1 MSEFE
6 ELISKLLEKVP
17 ELSRSV
23 IEERINEKKEKV
35 GAGYLTDQGAIFL
48 VAADLGVS
56 LEQTQNS
63 EVAIKDLYIGAKEV
77 TLESRVLNISPT
89 KQFTKKDGSSFSL
102 RTITVYDNNST
113 ASVKLWDEKA
123 NLPGLEELKP
133 GDLIK
138 IIKAY
143 VKSDLTGAPTINIGS
158 GATIETS
165 ESESDIVSIDSKI
178 SDVSEIKDE
187 QKDLIVVGTLGS
199 AMSLL
204 EFTNSKG
211 QPSKALK
218 FRLRGENKNLVN
230 VVLWGKD
237 ESILPKVITQDAK
250 VKLFGVRTKTGM
262 QGLEIHGNDATIIN
276 VEGDAEIQP
285 TIVRLLAIEK
295 DQAGNTTGLAIDKS
309 KKLVRIT
316 DVTNTIGSFVKDDI
330 LECMPSK
337 IFGNTMQIDQDS
349 FVRKIDDKTVPTIA
363 EIRTKITKVSE
374 GNDYS
379 VEAIVLKAP
388 ERKDIQTKNGDNIQL
403 SEMFVED
410 DSGQV
415 WIKGWRQQAD
425 LMDSFTLG
433 DIITILGVNARPGLE
448 GKLDLVLTP
457 YSKIIKKKLI
467 FPKSSCQEYRFFL
480 R

>member
-48 VAADLGVS
+48 VAADLGVI
-56 LEQTQNS
+56 LEQSQKS

-123 NLPGLEELKP
+123 NLPGIEELKP

-158 GATIETS
+158 GASIETS
-165 ESESDIVSIDSKI
+165 QSESDIASIDSKI
-178 SDVSEIKDE
+178 IDISDAKEDQRDIIVS
-187 QKDLIVVGTLGS
+187 GTLGS

-218 FRLRGENKNLVN
+218 FRLKGKNKNLIN

-237 ESILPKVITQDAK
+237 ESILPNMITQDAK

-262 QGLEIHGNDATIIN
+262 QGLEIHGNDATIID
-276 VEGDAEIQP
+276 VEGGTEIQP
-285 TIVRLLAIEK
+285 VIVRLLAIEK
-295 DQAGNTTGLAIDKS
+295 DQSGNTTGLAIDKS

-316 DVTNTIGSFVKDDI
+316 DVANTIGSFVKDDI

-349 FVRKIDDKTVPTIA
+349 FVRKIDDETVPTVA
-363 EIRTKITKVSE
+363 EIRTKITEVSE

-388 ERKDIQTKNGDNIQL
+388 ERKDIQTKKGDNIQL

-425 LMDSFTLG
+425 LMDNFTLG

-457 YSKIIKKKLI
+457 YSKIIKKN
-467 FPKSSCQEYRFFL
+467 
-480 R
+480 

>member
-56 LEQTQNS
+56 LEQTQKS

-158 GATIETS
+158 GASIETS
-165 ESESDIVSIDSKI
+165 QSESDIVSIDSKI
-178 SDVSEIKDE
+178 TDASEIKDD
-187 QKDLIVVGTLGS
+187 QRDLIVSGTLGS

-218 FRLRGENKNLVN
+218 FRLKGENKNLVN

-237 ESILPKVITQDAK
+237 ESILPKVIGQDAK
-250 VKLFGVRTKTGM
+250 IKLFGVRTKTGM
-262 QGLEIHGNDATIIN
+262 QGLEIHGNDATIID
-276 VEGDAEIQP
+276 VEGDTEIQP

-295 DQAGNTTGLAIDKS
+295 NQSGNTTGLAIDKS

-316 DVTNTIGSFVKDDI
+316 DVADTIGSFSKDDI

-337 IFGNTMQIDQDS
+337 IFGNTIQIDQDS
-349 FVRKIDDKTVPTIA
+349 FVRKIDDEAVPTVA
-363 EIRTKITKVSE
+363 DIRTKITEVSE

-388 ERKDIQTKNGDNIQL
+388 ERKDIQTKSGDNIQL

-425 LMDSFTLG
+425 LMDNFTLG

-457 YSKIIKKKLI
+457 YSKIIKKN
-467 FPKSSCQEYRFFL
+467 
-480 R
+480 

>member
-23 IEERINEKKEKV
+23 IEDRINEKKEKV

-48 VAADLGVS
+48 VAADLGVT
-56 LEQTQNS
+56 LEQSQNP
-63 EVAIKDLYIGAKEV
+63 EIAIKDLYVGAKEV
-77 TLESRVLNISPT
+77 SLESRVLNISPT

-123 NLPGLEELKP
+123 NLPGLDELKP

-158 GATIETS
+158 GASIETS

-178 SDVSEIKDE
+178 TDVSQVKED
-187 QKDLIVVGTLGS
+187 QRDLIVSGTLGS

-218 FRLRGENKNLVN
+218 FRIRGENKNLVN

-237 ESILPKVITQDAK
+237 ESILPKMISQDAK

-262 QGLEIHGNDATIIN
+262 QGLEIHGNDATIVD
-276 VEGDAEIQP
+276 VEGDTEIQP
-285 TIVRLLAIEK
+285 VIVRLLAVEK
-295 DQAGNTTGLAIDKS
+295 DQSGATIGLAIDKS
-309 KKLVRIT
+309 KKIVRIT
-316 DVTNTIGSFVKDDI
+316 DVADTIGSFTKDDI

-337 IFGNTMQIDQDS
+337 VFGNIIQIDQDS
-349 FVRKIDDKTVPTIA
+349 FVRKIDDDSVPTIS
-363 EIRTKITKVSE
+363 EIRTKIIDVTE

-379 VEAIVLKAP
+379 VEAIVLKSP
-388 ERKDIQTKNGDNIQL
+388 ERKEIQTKSGDNVQL

-457 YSKIIKKKLI
+457 YSKIIKKN
-467 FPKSSCQEYRFFL
+467 
-480 R
+480 

>member
-56 LEQTQNS
+56 LEQTQNA

-158 GATIETS
+158 GASIETS
-165 ESESDIVSIDSKI
+165 QSESDIVSIDSKI
-178 SDVSEIKDE
+178 TDVSEIKDD
-187 QKDLIVVGTLGS
+187 QRDLIVSGTLGS

-218 FRLRGENKNLVN
+218 FRLKGENKNLVN

-237 ESILPKVITQDAK
+237 ESILPKVIGQDAK

-276 VEGDAEIQP
+276 VEGDTEIQP

-295 DQAGNTTGLAIDKS
+295 DQARNTTGLAIDKS

-316 DVTNTIGSFVKDDI
+316 DVADTIGSFAKDDI

-337 IFGNTMQIDQDS
+337 IFGNTIQIDQDS
-349 FVRKIDDKTVPTIA
+349 FVRKIDDETVPTVA
-363 EIRTKITKVSE
+363 EIRTKITEVSE

-388 ERKDIQTKNGDNIQL
+388 ERKDIQTKSGENIQL

-425 LMDSFTLG
+425 LMDSYTLG

-457 YSKIIKKKLI
+457 YSKIIKKN
-467 FPKSSCQEYRFFL
+467 
-480 R
+480 

>member
-48 VAADLGVS
+48 VAADLGVT
-56 LEQTQNS
+56 LEQSQKA

-123 NLPGLEELKP
+123 NLPGIEELKP

-158 GATIETS
+158 GASIETS
-165 ESESDIVSIDSKI
+165 QAESDIASIDSKI
-178 SDVSEIKDE
+178 IDISDTKEDQRDIIVS
-187 QKDLIVVGTLGS
+187 GTLGS

-218 FRLRGENKNLVN
+218 FRLKGKNKNLIN

-237 ESILPKVITQDAK
+237 ESILPRVITQDAK

-262 QGLEIHGNDATIIN
+262 QGLEIHGNDATIID
-276 VEGDAEIQP
+276 VEGDTEIQP
-285 TIVRLLAIEK
+285 VIVRLLAIEK
-295 DQAGNTTGLAIDKS
+295 DQSGNTTGLAIDKS
-309 KKLVRIT
+309 KQLVRIT
-316 DVTNTIGSFVKDDI
+316 DVANTIGSFVKDDI

-337 IFGNTMQIDQDS
+337 IFGNTMQIDQNS
-349 FVRKIDDKTVPTIA
+349 FVRKIDDKHVPTVA
-363 EIRTKITKVSE
+363 EIRTKIIEVSE

-388 ERKDIQTKNGDNIQL
+388 ERKDIQTKKGDNIQL

-425 LMDSFTLG
+425 LMDNFTLG

-457 YSKIIKKKLI
+457 YSKIIKKN
-467 FPKSSCQEYRFFL
+467 
-480 R
+480 

>member
-48 VAADLGVS
+48 VAADLGVI
-56 LEQTQNS
+56 LEQSQKS

-123 NLPGLEELKP
+123 NLPGIEELKP

-158 GATIETS
+158 GASIETS
-165 ESESDIVSIDSKI
+165 QSESDIASIDSKI
-178 SDVSEIKDE
+178 IDISDAKEDQRDIIVS
-187 QKDLIVVGTLGS
+187 GTLGS

-218 FRLRGENKNLVN
+218 FRLKGKNKNLIN

-237 ESILPKVITQDAK
+237 ESVLPKVITQNAK

-262 QGLEIHGNDATIIN
+262 QGLEIHGNDATIID
-276 VEGDAEIQP
+276 VEGDTEIQP
-285 TIVRLLAIEK
+285 VIVRLLAIEK
-295 DQAGNTTGLAIDKS
+295 DQSGNTTGLAIDKS

-316 DVTNTIGSFVKDDI
+316 DVANTIGSFVKDDI

-337 IFGNTMQIDQDS
+337 IFGNTMQIDQNS
-349 FVRKIDDKTVPTIA
+349 FVRKIDDKHVPTVA
-363 EIRTKITKVSE
+363 EIRTKIIEVSE

-388 ERKDIQTKNGDNIQL
+388 ERKDIQTKKGDNIQL

-425 LMDSFTLG
+425 LMDNFTLG

-457 YSKIIKKKLI
+457 YSKIIKKN
-467 FPKSSCQEYRFFL
+467 
-480 R
+480 

>member
-1 MSEFE
+1 
-6 ELISKLLEKVP
+6 
-17 ELSRSV
+17 
-23 IEERINEKKEKV
+23 
-35 GAGYLTDQGAIFL
+35 
-48 VAADLGVS
+48 
-56 LEQTQNS
+56 
-63 EVAIKDLYIGAKEV
+63 VAIKDLYIGAKEV

-123 NLPGLEELKP
+123 NLPGIEELKP

-158 GATIETS
+158 GSSIETS
-165 ESESDIVSIDSKI
+165 QSESDIVLIDSKI
-178 SDVSEIKDE
+178 TDASEIKDD
-187 QKDLIVVGTLGS
+187 QKDLIVSGTLSS

-211 QPSKALK
+211 KPSKALK
-218 FRLRGENKNLVN
+218 FRLRGEKKNLIN

-262 QGLEIHGNDATIIN
+262 QGLEIHGNDATIIE
-276 VEGDAEIQP
+276 VEGDTEIQP
-285 TIVRLLAIEK
+285 VIVRLLAIEK
-295 DQAGNTTGLAIDKS
+295 GQSGNTTGLAIDKS
-309 KKLVRIT
+309 KRLVRIT
-316 DVTNTIGSFVKDDI
+316 DVGNTIGSFVKDDI

-349 FVRKIDDKTVPTIA
+349 FVRKIDDQNVPTVA
-363 EIRTKITKVSE
+363 EIRTKISEVSE

-388 ERKDIQTKNGDNIQL
+388 ERKDIQTKKGDNIQL
-403 SEMFVED
+403 CEMFVED

-425 LMDSFTLG
+425 LMDNFTLG

-457 YSKIIKKKLI
+457 YSKIIKKN
-467 FPKSSCQEYRFFL
+467 
-480 R
+480 

>member
-1 MSEFE
+1 LSEFE

-48 VAADLGVS
+48 VAADLGVT
-56 LEQTQNS
+56 LEQSQKA

-113 ASVKLWDEKA
+113 ASVKLWYEKA
-123 NLPGLEELKP
+123 NLPVIEELKP

-158 GATIETS
+158 GASIETS
-165 ESESDIVSIDSKI
+165 QSESDIASIDSKI
-178 SDVSEIKDE
+178 IDISDTKEDQRDIIVS
-187 QKDLIVVGTLGS
+187 GTLGS

-218 FRLRGENKNLVN
+218 FRLKGKNKNLIN

-262 QGLEIHGNDATIIN
+262 QGLEIHGNDATIID
-276 VEGDAEIQP
+276 VEGDTEIQP
-285 TIVRLLAIEK
+285 VIVRLLAIEK
-295 DQAGNTTGLAIDKS
+295 DQSGNTTGLAIDKS

-316 DVTNTIGSFVKDDI
+316 DVANTIGSFVKDDI

-337 IFGNTMQIDQDS
+337 IFGNTMQIDQNS
-349 FVRKIDDKTVPTIA
+349 FVRKIDDKHVPTVA
-363 EIRTKITKVSE
+363 EIRTKIIEVSE

-388 ERKDIQTKNGDNIQL
+388 ERKDIQTKKGDNIQL

-425 LMDSFTLG
+425 LMDNFTLG

-457 YSKIIKKKLI
+457 YSKIIKKN
-467 FPKSSCQEYRFFL
+467 
-480 R
+480 

>member
-6 ELISKLLEKVP
+6 ELLSKLLEKVP

-23 IEERINEKKEKV
+23 IEERINEKKEKI

-48 VAADLGVS
+48 VAADLGVT
-56 LEQTQNS
+56 LEQTQNP

-123 NLPGLEELKP
+123 NLPGIEELKP

-158 GATIETS
+158 GASIETS
-165 ESESDIVSIDSKI
+165 QSESDIISIDSKI
-178 SDVSEIKDE
+178 SDVSEVKED
-187 QKDLIVVGTLGS
+187 QRDLIISGTLGS
-199 AMSLL
+199 TMSLL

-218 FRLRGENKNLVN
+218 FRLRGKNKILIN

-262 QGLEIHGNDATIIN
+262 QGLEIHGNDATIIE

-285 TIVRLLAIEK
+285 VIVRLLAIEK
-295 DQAGNTTGLAIDKS
+295 DQSGNTTGLAIDKS
-309 KKLVRIT
+309 KRLVRIT
-316 DVTNTIGSFVKDDI
+316 DVANTIDSFVKDDI

-349 FVRKIDDKTVPTIA
+349 FVRKIDDGTVPTVA
-363 EIRTKITKVSE
+363 EIRTKITEVSE

-388 ERKDIQTKNGDNIQL
+388 ERKDIQTKKGDNIQL

-425 LMDSFTLG
+425 LMDNFTLG

-457 YSKIIKKKLI
+457 YSKIIKKN
-467 FPKSSCQEYRFFL
+467 
-480 R
+480 

>member
-1 MSEFE
+1 LSEFE
-6 ELISKLLEKVP
+6 ELITKLLEKVP

-56 LEQTQNS
+56 LEQTQKS

-123 NLPGLEELKP
+123 NLPGLEDLKP

-158 GATIETS
+158 GASIETS
-165 ESESDIVSIDSKI
+165 QSESDIVSIDSKI
-178 SDVSEIKDE
+178 TDVSEISDD
-187 QKDLIVVGTLGS
+187 QRDLIVSGTLGS

-237 ESILPKVITQDAK
+237 ESILPKVIGQDAK

-262 QGLEIHGNDATIIN
+262 QGLEIHGNDATVID
-276 VEGDAEIQP
+276 VEGDTEIQP

-316 DVTNTIGSFVKDDI
+316 DAANTIGSFAKDDI

-337 IFGNTMQIDQDS
+337 IFGNTIQIDQDS
-349 FVRKIDDKTVPTIA
+349 FVRKIDDETVPTVA
-363 EIRTKITKVSE
+363 EIRTKITEVSE

-379 VEAIVLKAP
+379 IEAIVLKAP
-388 ERKDIQTKNGDNIQL
+388 ERKDIQTKSGENIQL

-425 LMDSFTLG
+425 LMDSYTLG

-448 GKLDLVLTP
+448 GKLDLVLSP
-457 YSKIIKKKLI
+457 YSKIIKKN
-467 FPKSSCQEYRFFL
+467 
-480 R
+480 

>member
-1 MSEFE
+1 M
-6 ELISKLLEKVP
+6 
-17 ELSRSV
+17 
-23 IEERINEKKEKV
+23 
-35 GAGYLTDQGAIFL
+35 
-48 VAADLGVS
+48 VAADLGVT
-56 LEQTQNS
+56 LEQSQKS

-123 NLPGLEELKP
+123 NLPGLDELKP

-158 GATIETS
+158 GASIETS

-178 SDVSEIKDE
+178 TDVSEIKED
-187 QKDLIVVGTLGS
+187 QRDLIVTGTLGS

-218 FRLRGENKNLVN
+218 FRLRGQNKNLVN

-237 ESILPKVITQDAK
+237 ESILPKIISQDAK

-262 QGLEIHGNDATIIN
+262 QGLEIHGNDATLVD
-276 VEGDAEIQP
+276 VEGDTEIQP
-285 TIVRLLAIEK
+285 VILRLLAVEK
-295 DQAGNTTGLAIDKS
+295 DQSGSITGLAIDKS
-309 KKLVRIT
+309 KKIVRIT
-316 DVTNTIGSFVKDDI
+316 DVADTIGSFTKDDI

-337 IFGNTMQIDQDS
+337 IFGNTIQIDQDS
-349 FVRKIDDKTVPTIA
+349 FVRKIEDDSIPTIS
-363 EIRTKITKVSE
+363 EIRTKITDVTE

-388 ERKDIQTKNGDNIQL
+388 ERKEIQTKNGDNVQL

-425 LMDSFTLG
+425 LMDNFTLG
-433 DIITILGVNARPGLE
+433 DIITIIGVNARPGLE

-457 YSKIIKKKLI
+457 YSKIIKKN
-467 FPKSSCQEYRFFL
+467 
-480 R
+480 

>member
-23 IEERINEKKEKV
+23 IEDRINEKKEKV

-48 VAADLGVS
+48 VAADLGVT
-56 LEQTQNS
+56 LEQSQKS

-123 NLPGLEELKP
+123 NLPGLDELKP

-158 GATIETS
+158 GASIETS
-165 ESESDIVSIDSKI
+165 QSESDIVSIDSKI
-178 SDVSEIKDE
+178 TDVSEIKDD
-187 QKDLIVVGTLGS
+187 QRDLIVSGTLGS

-218 FRLRGENKNLVN
+218 FRLKGENKNLVN

-237 ESILPKVITQDAK
+237 ESILPKVIGQDAK

-276 VEGDAEIQP
+276 VEGDTEIQP

-309 KKLVRIT
+309 RKLVRIT
-316 DVTNTIGSFVKDDI
+316 DVANTIGSFAKDDI

-337 IFGNTMQIDQDS
+337 IFGNTIQIDQDS
-349 FVRKIDDKTVPTIA
+349 FVRKIDDETVPTVA
-363 EIRTKITKVSE
+363 EIRTKITEVSE

-388 ERKDIQTKNGDNIQL
+388 ERKDIQTKSGENIQL

-425 LMDSFTLG
+425 LMDSYTLG

-457 YSKIIKKKLI
+457 YSKIIKKN
-467 FPKSSCQEYRFFL
+467 
-480 R
+480 

>member
-48 VAADLGVS
+48 VAADLGVT
-56 LEQTQNS
+56 LEQSQKS

-123 NLPGLEELKP
+123 NLPGLDELKP

-158 GATIETS
+158 GASIETS

-178 SDVSEIKDE
+178 TDVSEIKED
-187 QKDLIVVGTLGS
+187 QRDLIVTGTLGS

-218 FRLRGENKNLVN
+218 FRLRGQNKNLVN

-237 ESILPKVITQDAK
+237 ESILPKIISQDAK

-262 QGLEIHGNDATIIN
+262 QGLEIHGNDATLVD
-276 VEGDAEIQP
+276 VEGDTEIQP
-285 TIVRLLAIEK
+285 VILRLLAVEK
-295 DQAGNTTGLAIDKS
+295 DQSGSITGLAIDKS
-309 KKLVRIT
+309 KKIVRIT
-316 DVTNTIGSFVKDDI
+316 DVADTIGSFTKDDI

-337 IFGNTMQIDQDS
+337 IFGNTIQIDQDS
-349 FVRKIDDKTVPTIA
+349 FVRKIEDDSVPTIS
-363 EIRTKITKVSE
+363 EIRTKITDVTE

-388 ERKDIQTKNGDNIQL
+388 ERKDIQTKSGENIQL

-425 LMDSFTLG
+425 LMDSYTLG

-457 YSKIIKKKLI
+457 YSKIIKKN
-467 FPKSSCQEYRFFL
+467 
-480 R
+480 

>member
-1 MSEFE
+1 LSEFE

-48 VAADLGVS
+48 VAADLGVT
-56 LEQTQNS
+56 LEQTQKS

-165 ESESDIVSIDSKI
+165 QSESDIVSIDSKI
-178 SDVSEIKDE
+178 TDASEIKDD
-187 QKDLIVVGTLGS
+187 QRDLIVSGTLGS

-237 ESILPKVITQDAK
+237 ESILPKVIGQDAK

-262 QGLEIHGNDATIIN
+262 QGLEIHGNDATIID
-276 VEGDAEIQP
+276 VEGDTEIQP

-295 DQAGNTTGLAIDKS
+295 NQSGNTTGLAIDKS

-316 DVTNTIGSFVKDDI
+316 DVADTIGSFSKDDI

-337 IFGNTMQIDQDS
+337 IFGNTIQIDQDS
-349 FVRKIDDKTVPTIA
+349 FVRKIDDEAVPTVA
-363 EIRTKITKVSE
+363 DIRTKITEVSE

-388 ERKDIQTKNGDNIQL
+388 ERKDIQTKSGDNIQL

-425 LMDSFTLG
+425 LMDNFTLG

-457 YSKIIKKKLI
+457 YSKIIKKN
-467 FPKSSCQEYRFFL
+467 
-480 R
+480 

>member
-1 MSEFE
+1 LSEFE

-56 LEQTQNS
+56 LEQTQNA

-158 GATIETS
+158 GASIETS
-165 ESESDIVSIDSKI
+165 QSESDIVSIDSKI
-178 SDVSEIKDE
+178 TDVSEIKDD
-187 QKDLIVVGTLGS
+187 QRDLIVSGTLGS

-218 FRLRGENKNLVN
+218 FRLKGENKNLVN

-237 ESILPKVITQDAK
+237 ESILPKVIGQDAK

-276 VEGDAEIQP
+276 VEGDTEIQP

-316 DVTNTIGSFVKDDI
+316 DVANTIGSFAKDDI

-337 IFGNTMQIDQDS
+337 IFGNTIQIDQDS
-349 FVRKIDDKTVPTIA
+349 FVRKIDDETVPTVA
-363 EIRTKITKVSE
+363 EIRTKITEISE

-388 ERKDIQTKNGDNIQL
+388 ERKDIQTKSGENIQL

-425 LMDSFTLG
+425 LMDTYTLG

-457 YSKIIKKKLI
+457 YSKIIKKN
-467 FPKSSCQEYRFFL
+467 
-480 R
+480 

>member
-1 MSEFE
+1 
-6 ELISKLLEKVP
+6 
-17 ELSRSV
+17 
-23 IEERINEKKEKV
+23 
-35 GAGYLTDQGAIFL
+35 
-48 VAADLGVS
+48 
-56 LEQTQNS
+56 
-63 EVAIKDLYIGAKEV
+63 
-77 TLESRVLNISPT
+77 
-89 KQFTKKDGSSFSL
+89 L

-123 NLPGLEELKP
+123 NLPGIEELKP

-158 GATIETS
+158 GASIETS
-165 ESESDIVSIDSKI
+165 QSESDIASIDSKI
-178 SDVSEIKDE
+178 IDISDAKEDQRDIIVS
-187 QKDLIVVGTLGS
+187 GTLGS

-218 FRLRGENKNLVN
+218 FRLKGKNKNLIN

-237 ESILPKVITQDAK
+237 ESILPNVITQDAK

-262 QGLEIHGNDATIIN
+262 QGLEIHGNDATIID
-276 VEGDAEIQP
+276 VEGDTEIQP
-285 TIVRLLAIEK
+285 VIVRLLAIEK
-295 DQAGNTTGLAIDKS
+295 DQSGNTTGLAIDKS

-316 DVTNTIGSFVKDDI
+316 DVANTIGSFVKDDI

-337 IFGNTMQIDQDS
+337 IFGNTMQIDQNS
-349 FVRKIDDKTVPTIA
+349 FVRKIDDKHVPTVA
-363 EIRTKITKVSE
+363 EIRTKIIEVSE

-388 ERKDIQTKNGDNIQL
+388 ERKDIQTKKGDNIQL

-425 LMDSFTLG
+425 LMDNFTLG

-457 YSKIIKKKLI
+457 YSKIIKKN
-467 FPKSSCQEYRFFL
+467 
-480 R
+480 

>member
-56 LEQTQNS
+56 LEQTQNA

-158 GATIETS
+158 GASIETS
-165 ESESDIVSIDSKI
+165 QSESDIVSIDSKI
-178 SDVSEIKDE
+178 TDVSEIKDD
-187 QKDLIVVGTLGS
+187 QRDLIVSGTLGS

-218 FRLRGENKNLVN
+218 FRLKGENKNLVN

-237 ESILPKVITQDAK
+237 ESILPKVIGQDAK

-276 VEGDAEIQP
+276 VEGDTEIQP
-285 TIVRLLAIEK
+285 TIVRLLVIEK

-309 KKLVRIT
+309 RKLVRIT
-316 DVTNTIGSFVKDDI
+316 DVANTIGSFAKDDI

-337 IFGNTMQIDQDS
+337 IFGNTIQIDQDS
-349 FVRKIDDKTVPTIA
+349 FVRKIDDETVPTVA
-363 EIRTKITKVSE
+363 EIRTKITEVSE

-388 ERKDIQTKNGDNIQL
+388 ERKDIQTKSGENIQL

-425 LMDSFTLG
+425 LMDSYTLG

-457 YSKIIKKKLI
+457 YSKIIKKN
-467 FPKSSCQEYRFFL
+467 
-480 R
+480 

>member
-56 LEQTQNS
+56 LEQTQNA

-158 GATIETS
+158 GASIETS
-165 ESESDIVSIDSKI
+165 QSESDIVSIDSKI
-178 SDVSEIKDE
+178 TDVSEIKDD
-187 QKDLIVVGTLGS
+187 QRDLIVSGTLGS

-218 FRLRGENKNLVN
+218 FRLKGENKNLVN

-237 ESILPKVITQDAK
+237 ESILPKVIGQDAK

-276 VEGDAEIQP
+276 VEGDTEIQP

-309 KKLVRIT
+309 RRLVRIT
-316 DVTNTIGSFVKDDI
+316 DVANTIGSFAKDDI

-337 IFGNTMQIDQDS
+337 IFGNTIQIDQDS
-349 FVRKIDDKTVPTIA
+349 FVRKIDDETVPTVA
-363 EIRTKITKVSE
+363 EIRTKITEVSE

-388 ERKDIQTKNGDNIQL
+388 ERKDIQTKSGENIQL

-425 LMDSFTLG
+425 LMDSYTLG

-457 YSKIIKKKLI
+457 YSKIIKKN
-467 FPKSSCQEYRFFL
+467 
-480 R
+480 

>member
-1 MSEFE
+1 MER
-6 ELISKLLEKVP
+6 VP

-23 IEERINEKKEKV
+23 IEERINEKKEKI

-48 VAADLGVS
+48 VAADLGVT
-56 LEQTQNS
+56 LEQSQNP

-77 TLESRVLNISPT
+77 TLKSRVLNISPT

-123 NLPGLEELKP
+123 NLPGIEELKP

-158 GATIETS
+158 GASIETS
-165 ESESDIVSIDSKI
+165 QSESDIISIDSKI
-178 SDVSEIKDE
+178 NDVSEVKED
-187 QKDLIVVGTLGS
+187 QRDLIISGTLGS
-199 AMSLL
+199 TMSLL

-218 FRLRGENKNLVN
+218 FRLRGKNKILIN

-262 QGLEIHGNDATIIN
+262 QGLEIHGNDATIIE

-285 TIVRLLAIEK
+285 VIVRLLAIEK
-295 DQAGNTTGLAIDKS
+295 DQSGNTTGLAIDKS
-309 KKLVRIT
+309 KRLVRIT
-316 DVTNTIGSFVKDDI
+316 DVANTIDSFVKDDI

-349 FVRKIDDKTVPTIA
+349 FVRKIDDGTVPTVA
-363 EIRTKITKVSE
+363 EIRTKITEVSE

-388 ERKDIQTKNGDNIQL
+388 ERKDIQTKKGDNIQL

-425 LMDSFTLG
+425 LMDNFTLG

-457 YSKIIKKKLI
+457 YSKIIKKN
-467 FPKSSCQEYRFFL
+467 
-480 R
+480 

>member
-56 LEQTQNS
+56 LEQTQNA

-158 GATIETS
+158 GASIETS
-165 ESESDIVSIDSKI
+165 QSESDIVSIDSKI
-178 SDVSEIKDE
+178 TDVSEIKDD
-187 QKDLIVVGTLGS
+187 QRDLIVSGTLGS

-218 FRLRGENKNLVN
+218 FRLKGGNKNLVN

-237 ESILPKVITQDAK
+237 ESILPKVIGQDAK

-276 VEGDAEIQP
+276 VEGDTEIQP

-309 KKLVRIT
+309 RKLVRIT
-316 DVTNTIGSFVKDDI
+316 DVANTIGSFAKDDI

-337 IFGNTMQIDQDS
+337 IFGNTIQIDQDS
-349 FVRKIDDKTVPTIA
+349 FVRKIDDETVPTVA
-363 EIRTKITKVSE
+363 EIRTKITEVSE

-388 ERKDIQTKNGDNIQL
+388 ERKDIQTKSGENIQL

-425 LMDSFTLG
+425 LMDSYTLG

-457 YSKIIKKKLI
+457 YSKIIKKN
-467 FPKSSCQEYRFFL
+467 
-480 R
+480 

>member
-48 VAADLGVS
+48 VAADLGVT
-56 LEQTQNS
+56 LEQSQKS

-123 NLPGLEELKP
+123 NLPGLDELKP

-158 GATIETS
+158 GASIETS

-178 SDVSEIKDE
+178 TDVSEIKED
-187 QKDLIVVGTLGS
+187 QRDLIVTGTLGS

-218 FRLRGENKNLVN
+218 FRLRGQNKNLVN

-237 ESILPKVITQDAK
+237 ESILPKIISQDAK

-262 QGLEIHGNDATIIN
+262 QGLEIHGNDATLVD
-276 VEGDAEIQP
+276 VEGDTEIQP
-285 TIVRLLAIEK
+285 VILRLLAVEK
-295 DQAGNTTGLAIDKS
+295 DQSGSVTGLAIDKS
-309 KKLVRIT
+309 KKIVRIA
-316 DVTNTIGSFVKDDI
+316 DVTDTIGSFTKDDI

-337 IFGNTMQIDQDS
+337 IFGNTIQIDQDS
-349 FVRKIDDKTVPTIA
+349 FVRKIEDDSIPTIS
-363 EIRTKITKVSE
+363 EIRTKITDVTE

-388 ERKDIQTKNGDNIQL
+388 ERKEIQTKNGDNVQL

-425 LMDSFTLG
+425 LMDNFTLG
-433 DIITILGVNARPGLE
+433 DIITIIGVNARPGLE

-457 YSKIIKKKLI
+457 YSKIIKKN
-467 FPKSSCQEYRFFL
+467 
-480 R
+480 

>member
-178 SDVSEIKDE
+178 SDVSEIKDD
-187 QKDLIVVGTLGS
+187 QRDLIVAGTLGS

-262 QGLEIHGNDATIIN
+262 QGLEIHGNDATIID

-316 DVTNTIGSFVKDDI
+316 DVANTIGSFVKDDI

-349 FVRKIDDKTVPTIA
+349 FVRKIDDNTVPTVA
-363 EIRTKITKVSE
+363 EIRTKITEVSE

-388 ERKDIQTKNGDNIQL
+388 ERKDIQTKKGDNIQL

-457 YSKIIKKKLI
+457 YSKIIKKN
-467 FPKSSCQEYRFFL
+467 
-480 R
+480 

>member
-23 IEERINEKKEKV
+23 IEDRINEKKEKV

-48 VAADLGVS
+48 VAADLGVT
-56 LEQTQNS
+56 LEQSQKS

-123 NLPGLEELKP
+123 NLPGLDELKP

-158 GATIETS
+158 GASIETS
-165 ESESDIVSIDSKI
+165 ESESDIVSIESKI
-178 SDVSEIKDE
+178 TDVSEIKED
-187 QKDLIVVGTLGS
+187 QRDLIVTGTLGS

-218 FRLRGENKNLVN
+218 FRLRGQNKNLIN

-237 ESILPKVITQDAK
+237 ESILPKIISQDAK

-262 QGLEIHGNDATIIN
+262 QGLEIHGNDATLVD
-276 VEGDAEIQP
+276 VEGDTEIQP
-285 TIVRLLAIEK
+285 VILRLLAVEK
-295 DQAGNTTGLAIDKS
+295 DQSGSITGLAIDKS
-309 KKLVRIT
+309 KKIVRIT
-316 DVTNTIGSFVKDDI
+316 DVADTIGSFTKDDI

-337 IFGNTMQIDQDS
+337 IFGNTIQIDQDS
-349 FVRKIDDKTVPTIA
+349 FVRKIEDDSVPTIS
-363 EIRTKITKVSE
+363 EIRTKITDVTE

-388 ERKDIQTKNGDNIQL
+388 ERKEIQTKNGDNVQL
-403 SEMFVED
+403 SEMYVED

-425 LMDSFTLG
+425 LMDNFTLG
-433 DIITILGVNARPGLE
+433 DIITIIGVNARPGLE

-457 YSKIIKKKLI
+457 YSKIIKKN
-467 FPKSSCQEYRFFL
+467 
-480 R
+480 

>member
-1 MSEFE
+1 LSEFE

-23 IEERINEKKEKV
+23 IEERITEKKDKV

-56 LEQTQNS
+56 LEQPQKT
-63 EVAIKDLYIGAKEV
+63 EVELKDLYIGAKEV
-77 TLESRVLNISPT
+77 TLQSRVLNISPT

-123 NLPGLEELKP
+123 NLPGIDELKP

-158 GATIETS
+158 GASIETS
-165 ESESDIVSIDSKI
+165 DSQTDIVSIDSKI
-178 SDVSEIKDE
+178 SDVSVIKED
-187 QKDLIVVGTLGS
+187 QKDLIVSGTLGS
-199 AMSLL
+199 SMNVM

-218 FRLRGENKNLVN
+218 FRLRGQNKNLVN

-237 ESILPKVITQDAK
+237 ESILPRMIGQDAK
-250 VKLFGVRTKTGM
+250 IKLFGVRTKIGM
-262 QGLEIHGNDATIIN
+262 QGLEIHGNDATVLN
-276 VEGDAEIQP
+276 VEGDTEIEP
-285 TIVRLLAIEK
+285 VIVRLLATEK
-295 DQAGNTTGLAIDKS
+295 NQLGGITGLAIDKS
-309 KKLVRIT
+309 RKLIKIT
-316 DVTNTIGSFVKDDI
+316 DVSDTIGNFVKDDI

-349 FVRKIDDKTVPTIA
+349 FVRKIDDESVPTTS
-363 EIRTKITKVSE
+363 ELRTKISDISE
-374 GNDYS
+374 GNDFS

-388 ERKDIQTKNGDNIQL
+388 ERKDIQTKSGENIQL

-425 LMDSFTLG
+425 LMDNFSLG
-433 DIITILGVNARPGLE
+433 DIITILGVNVRPGLE
-448 GKLDLVLTP
+448 GKLDLVLTS
-457 YSKIIKKKLI
+457 YSKIIKKN
-467 FPKSSCQEYRFFL
+467 
-480 R
+480 

>member
-23 IEERINEKKEKV
+23 IEERINEKKEKI

-48 VAADLGVS
+48 VAADLGVT
-56 LEQTQNS
+56 LEQSQKT

-102 RTITVYDNNST
+102 RTITVYDNNAT

-123 NLPGLEELKP
+123 NLPGLDELKP

-158 GATIETS
+158 GASIETS
-165 ESESDIVSIDSKI
+165 KSESDIVSIDSKI
-178 SDVSEIKDE
+178 TDASEIKED
-187 QKDLIVVGTLGS
+187 QRDLIVSGTLGS

-218 FRLRGENKNLVN
+218 FRLRGDNKNLVN

-237 ESILPKVITQDAK
+237 ESILPKIISQDAK
-250 VKLFGVRTKTGM
+250 IKLFGVRTKIGM
-262 QGLEIHGNDATIIN
+262 QGLEIHGNDATLID
-276 VEGDAEIQP
+276 VEGDTEIQP
-285 TIVRLLAIEK
+285 VTVRLLAVEK
-295 DQAGNTTGLAIDKS
+295 DQSGTITGLAINKL
-309 KKLVRIT
+309 KKIIRIT
-316 DVTNTIGSFVKDDI
+316 DVANTIGSFEKDNI
-330 LECMPSK
+330 LECMPSR

-349 FVRKIDDKTVPTIA
+349 FVRKIDDDSVPTIS
-363 EIRTKITKVSE
+363 EIRTKIIDVSE

-388 ERKDIQTKNGDNIQL
+388 ERKDIQTKSGENIQL
-403 SEMFVED
+403 CEMFVED

-415 WIKGWRQQAD
+415 WIKGWRRQAD
-425 LMDSFTLG
+425 LMDNFTLG

-457 YSKIIKKKLI
+457 YSKIIKKN
-467 FPKSSCQEYRFFL
+467 
-480 R
+480 

>member
-158 GATIETS
+158 GSTIETS

-178 SDVSEIKDE
+178 SDVSEIKDD
-187 QKDLIVVGTLGS
+187 QRDLIIAGTLGS

-211 QPSKALK
+211 KPSKALK
-218 FRLRGENKNLVN
+218 FRLRGANKNLVN

-237 ESILPKVITQDAK
+237 ESILPKVINQDAK

-262 QGLEIHGNDATIIN
+262 QGLEIHGNDATIID
-276 VEGDAEIQP
+276 VEGNAEIQP

-295 DQAGNTTGLAIDKS
+295 DQSGNTIGLAIDKS

-316 DVTNTIGSFVKDDI
+316 DVENTIGSFVKDDI

-363 EIRTKITKVSE
+363 EIRTKITEVNE

-457 YSKIIKKKLI
+457 YSKIIKKN
-467 FPKSSCQEYRFFL
+467 
-480 R
+480 

>member
-187 QKDLIVVGTLGS
+187 QKDLIVAGTLGS

-218 FRLRGENKNLVN
+218 FRLRG
-230 VVLWGKD
+230 
-237 ESILPKVITQDAK
+237 AK
-250 VKLFGVRTKTGM
+250 
-262 QGLEIHGNDATIIN
+262 
-276 VEGDAEIQP
+276 
-285 TIVRLLAIEK
+285 
-295 DQAGNTTGLAIDKS
+295 
-309 KKLVRIT
+309 
-316 DVTNTIGSFVKDDI
+316 
-330 LECMPSK
+330 
-337 IFGNTMQIDQDS
+337 
-349 FVRKIDDKTVPTIA
+349 
-363 EIRTKITKVSE
+363 TKI
-374 GNDYS
+374 
-379 VEAIVLKAP
+379 
-388 ERKDIQTKNGDNIQL
+388 
-403 SEMFVED
+403 
-410 DSGQV
+410 
-415 WIKGWRQQAD
+415 
-425 LMDSFTLG
+425 
-433 DIITILGVNARPGLE
+433 
-448 GKLDLVLTP
+448 
-457 YSKIIKKKLI
+457 
-467 FPKSSCQEYRFFL
+467 
-480 R
+480 

>member
-6 ELISKLLEKVP
+6 ELLSKLLEKVP

-23 IEERINEKKEKV
+23 IEDRINEKKEKV
-35 GAGYLTDQGAIFL
+35 GAGYLTDQGALFL

-56 LEQTQNS
+56 LEETQKV
-63 EVAIKDLYIGAKEV
+63 EVELKDLYVGAKEV
-77 TLESRVLNISPT
+77 TLESRVLSMSPT

-123 NLPGLEELKP
+123 NLPGIDQLKP
-133 GDLIK
+133 GDLIR

-165 ESESDIVSIDSKI
+165 KSESSIVSIDSKI
-178 SDVSEIKDE
+178 NDVSEIKKD
-187 QKDLIVVGTLGS
+187 QKDLIVSGNLGS
-199 AMSLL
+199 TMNVM
-204 EFTNSKG
+204 EFTNSRG

-218 FRLRGENKNLVN
+218 FRLRGENNNLVN

-237 ESILPKVITQDAK
+237 ESILPKMISQDAK
-250 VKLFGVRTKTGM
+250 VKLFGIRTKIGM
-262 QGLEIHGNDATIIN
+262 QGLEIHGNDATIID
-276 VEGDAEIQP
+276 VEGDTEIKP
-285 TIVRLLAIEK
+285 SIVRLLSVEK
-295 DQAGNTTGLAIDKS
+295 NNAGNNIGLAIDKE

-316 DVTNTIGSFVKDDI
+316 DASNTIINFVKDDI

-337 IFGNTMQIDQDS
+337 VFGNTIQIDQNS
-349 FVRKIDDKTVPTIA
+349 FVRKIDDESVPTTSD
-363 EIRTKITKVSE
+363 IRTKIANISE
-374 GNDYS
+374 GNDLS
-379 VEAIVLKAP
+379 VEAIILKNP
-388 ERKDIQTKNGDNIQL
+388 ERKDIQTKNGENIQL

-425 LMDSFTLG
+425 LMDNLTLG
-433 DIITILGVNARPGLE
+433 EIITIIGVNARPGLE
-448 GKLDLVLTP
+448 GKLDLVLTS
-457 YSKIIKKKLI
+457 YSKIIKKN
-467 FPKSSCQEYRFFL
+467 
-480 R
+480 

>member
-56 LEQTQNS
+56 LEQTQNA

-158 GATIETS
+158 GASIETS
-165 ESESDIVSIDSKI
+165 QSESDIVSIDSKI
-178 SDVSEIKDE
+178 TDVSEIKDD
-187 QKDLIVVGTLGS
+187 QRDLIVSGTLGS

-237 ESILPKVITQDAK
+237 ESILPKVIGQDAK

-276 VEGDAEIQP
+276 VEGDTEIQP

-316 DVTNTIGSFVKDDI
+316 DVANTIGSFAKDDI

-337 IFGNTMQIDQDS
+337 IFGNTIQIDQDS
-349 FVRKIDDKTVPTIA
+349 FVRKIDDETVPTIA
-363 EIRTKITKVSE
+363 EIRTKITEVSE

-388 ERKDIQTKNGDNIQL
+388 ERKDIQTKSGENIQL

-425 LMDSFTLG
+425 LMDSYTLG

-457 YSKIIKKKLI
+457 YSKIIKKN
-467 FPKSSCQEYRFFL
+467 
-480 R
+480 

>member
-1 MSEFE
+1 LSEFE

-48 VAADLGVS
+48 VAADLGVT
-56 LEQTQNS
+56 LEQSQKS

-123 NLPGLEELKP
+123 NLPGLDELKP

-158 GATIETS
+158 GASIETS

-178 SDVSEIKDE
+178 TDVSEIKED
-187 QKDLIVVGTLGS
+187 QRDLIVTGTLGS

-218 FRLRGENKNLVN
+218 FRLRGQNKNLVN

-237 ESILPKVITQDAK
+237 ESILPKIISQDAK

-262 QGLEIHGNDATIIN
+262 QGLEIHGNDATLVD
-276 VEGDAEIQP
+276 VEGDTEIQP
-285 TIVRLLAIEK
+285 VILRLLAVEK
-295 DQAGNTTGLAIDKS
+295 DQSGSITGLAIDKS
-309 KKLVRIT
+309 KKIVRIT
-316 DVTNTIGSFVKDDI
+316 DVTDTIGSFTKDDI

-337 IFGNTMQIDQDS
+337 IFGNTIQIDQDS
-349 FVRKIDDKTVPTIA
+349 FVRKIEDDSIPTIS
-363 EIRTKITKVSE
+363 EIRTKITDVTE

-388 ERKDIQTKNGDNIQL
+388 ERKEIQTKNGDNVQL

-425 LMDSFTLG
+425 LMDNFTLG
-433 DIITILGVNARPGLE
+433 DIITIIGVNARPGLE
-448 GKLDLVLTP
+448 GKLDLVLSP
-457 YSKIIKKKLI
+457 YSKIIKKN
-467 FPKSSCQEYRFFL
+467 
-480 R
+480 

>member
-23 IEERINEKKEKV
+23 IEDRINEKKEKV
-35 GAGYLTDQGAIFL
+35 GAGYLPDQGAIFL
-48 VAADLGVS
+48 VAADLGVT
-56 LEQTQNS
+56 LEQSQKS

-123 NLPGLEELKP
+123 NLPGLDELKP

-158 GATIETS
+158 GASIETS

-178 SDVSEIKDE
+178 TDVSEVKED
-187 QKDLIVVGTLGS
+187 QRDLIVTGTLGS

-218 FRLRGENKNLVN
+218 FRLRGQNKNLVN

-237 ESILPKVITQDAK
+237 ESILPKIISQDAK

-262 QGLEIHGNDATIIN
+262 QGLEIHGNDATLVD
-276 VEGDAEIQP
+276 VEGDTEIQP
-285 TIVRLLAIEK
+285 VILRLLAVEK
-295 DQAGNTTGLAIDKS
+295 DQSGSITGLAIDKS
-309 KKLVRIT
+309 KKIVRIT
-316 DVTNTIGSFVKDDI
+316 DIVDTIGSFTKDDI

-337 IFGNTMQIDQDS
+337 IFGNTIQIDQDS
-349 FVRKIDDKTVPTIA
+349 FVRKIEDDSIPTIS
-363 EIRTKITKVSE
+363 EIRTKITDVTE

-388 ERKDIQTKNGDNIQL
+388 ERKEIQTKNGDNVQL

-425 LMDSFTLG
+425 LMDNFTLG
-433 DIITILGVNARPGLE
+433 DIITIIGVNARPGLE

-457 YSKIIKKKLI
+457 YSKIIKKN
-467 FPKSSCQEYRFFL
+467 
-480 R
+480 